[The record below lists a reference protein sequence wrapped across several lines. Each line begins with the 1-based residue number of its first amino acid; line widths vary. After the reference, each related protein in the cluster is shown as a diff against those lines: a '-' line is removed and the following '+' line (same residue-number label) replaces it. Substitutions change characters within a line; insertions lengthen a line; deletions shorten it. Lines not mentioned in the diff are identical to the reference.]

1 MTPEFHRG
9 DRWWVS
15 PFNVADEVRGS
26 FDLPPR
32 VQIHDATLRD
42 GEQTP
47 GVVFSVADKI
57 AIAEKLAAVGVDR
70 IEAGMPAVSADD
82 FTAIKQISRLGLPS
96 RIYTFVRAITA
107 DIDQSLE
114 CGAHGVIL
122 EVPIGYPKLL
132 WQFKWSWEDVLRK
145 SVEVVRYAKAHNL
158 EVVYFPYDTTRAREE
173 DLANLLTRIVQD
185 SPPDS
190 VGIVDTMGCVL
201 PAAMK
206 YLVRLVK
213 RLTNGLP
220 VEVHTHN
227 DFGMAVA
234 TELAGV
240 EAGAEVVHSCANGL
254 GERTGNASLE
264 ELIVALHVLY
274 GYETQYRLDRLP
286 ELGALVSRVSNLPI
300 AVNKPILGARNFTR
314 ESGIGVDLVVKKP
327 LAMFGTHPALTGRSG
342 EIVLGKKSGKASIT
356 YTLEQLGIS
365 GAGDEAVSE
374 MLRLVKER
382 SIAKR
387 ALVTLEEFR
396 EIAERVLA
404 GADVSQ
410 VGRVGQVGGSSR
422 PGNTNSA

>member
-1 MTPEFHRG
+1 MPPEFHR
-9 DRWWVS
+9 DDQWWVS
-15 PFNVADEVRGS
+15 PFNVEREVRRS
-26 FDLPPR
+26 FALAPR

-47 GVVFSVADKI
+47 GVVFTVGDKI
-57 AIAEKLAAVGVDR
+57 AIAEALSAVGVDR
-70 IEAGMPAVSADD
+70 IEAGMPAVSDD
-82 FTAIKQISRLGLPS
+82 DVAAIKQITKLGLTS
-96 RIYTFVRAITA
+96 RIYTFVRAMTA
-107 DIDQSLE
+107 DIDKSLE

-132 WQFKWSWEDVLRK
+132 WQFKWTWEDVLKR
-145 SVEVVRYAKAHNL
+145 SVEVVRYAKAHGL

-173 DLANLLTRIVQD
+173 DLINLLTRMVQD
-185 SPPDS
+185 APPDS

-201 PAAMK
+201 PDAMK

-213 RLTNGLP
+213 RVTNGLP

-227 DFGMAVA
+227 DFGLAVA

-254 GERTGNASLE
+254 GERTGNAALE

-274 GYETQYRLDRLP
+274 GYETPYRLDRLP
-286 ELGALVSRVSNLPI
+286 DLGALVSRVSNLPI

-314 ESGIGVDLVVKKP
+314 ESGIGVDLVVNKP

-342 EIVLGKKSGKASIT
+342 DIVLGKKSGKTSIT
-356 YTLEQLGIS
+356 YALGQLGIS
-365 GAGDEAVSE
+365 GVGDEAVGD

-396 EIAERVLA
+396 EIAQRVLA
-404 GADVSQ
+404 GAAH
-410 VGRVGQVGGSSR
+410 
-422 PGNTNSA
+422 SA